1 METNEIID
9 RMKRLNHDM
18 VSNMKKGIPPENV
31 FGGEPEASEAPVEN
45 AQPVDYYQ
53 EGYNKRFE
61 TAKRKIPKGSRPKV
75 LADFKAIA
83 GDLAHAYRKAKDDS
97 DTLSANGDKNRAA
110 MIKQQYMEEKFL
122 PAIEA
127 LVSFNSVDE
136 VLNNADVLADLDDYA
151 LIDGGSA
158 SGYSASYIR
167 QLYGDER
174 GSFSGTSDAYVQ
186 DGVRQIKQLAG
197 RNQLRAALGIAER
210 LKGRIDNGN
219 NIANEED
226 YDLIQRIILRVS

>member
-1 METNEIID
+1 METNDVIE
-9 RMKRLNHDM
+9 RMKAINHQM
-18 VSNMKKGIPPENV
+18 IGNMKKGIPPENV
-31 FGGEPEASEAPVEN
+31 FGGETETIEETVEGS
-45 AQPVDYYQ
+45 QPVDLYR
-53 EGYNKRFE
+53 ENYNKRVE

-83 GDLAHAYRKAKDDS
+83 GDLAHAYKKAKDDS
-97 DTLSANGDKNRAA
+97 EVLFSNGDKNRAS